1 MLSKEHYCCK
11 INKLFINE
19 KQCFP
24 SSFMIFQNSQVPF
37 KQEVGDGVEGGEVG
51 GGFTL

>member
-1 MLSKEHYCCK
+1 MKGMLSKEHYCCK

-24 SSFMIFQNSQVPF
+24 SSFMVF
-37 KQEVGDGVEGGEVG
+37 KNPQLPWDGEGSIHTVNDVQM
-51 GGFTL
+51 T

>member
-24 SSFMIFQNSQVPF
+24 SSFMIFQNSQLPF
-37 KQEVGDGVEGGEVG
+37 KQGVERGGVHTVNG
-51 GGFTL
+51 VQMT

>member
-11 INKLFINE
+11 NNKLFINE
-19 KQCFP
+19 KQRFP
-24 SSFMIFQNSQVPF
+24 SSFMIFQNSQLPY
-37 KQEVGDGVEGGEVG
+37 KQGVGDGKGGVER